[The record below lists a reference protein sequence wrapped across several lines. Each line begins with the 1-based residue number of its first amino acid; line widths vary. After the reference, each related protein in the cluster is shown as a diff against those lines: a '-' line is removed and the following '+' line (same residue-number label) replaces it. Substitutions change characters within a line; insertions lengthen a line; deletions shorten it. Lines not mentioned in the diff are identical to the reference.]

1 MIPLNIPFSIALT
14 KAYHAHTDILRPNA
28 AKLGLSIGQ
37 PKLLLY
43 LRRHAGCMQK
53 DLAKFCGIEPAT
65 VSRILAKME
74 RQGLIRREAVAANK
88 RATAVYLTE
97 LGRELGR
104 QVLEFRTQ
112 AEETGLRGFS
122 AEERA
127 AFYDYLIRFHTNL
140 TIEEDHQ

>member
-1 MIPLNIPFSIALT
+1 MKLPFSMALI
-14 KAYHAHTDILRPNA
+14 KAYHAQADVLRPNA

-43 LRRHAGCMQK
+43 LRRHDGCMQK

-74 RQGLIRREAVAANK
+74 RQGLIRREAVADNK

-97 LGRELGR
+97 LGTELGR
-104 QVLEFRTQ
+104 QVLDFRTQ
-112 AEETGLRGFS
+112 SEEAGLRGFS
-122 AEERA
+122 AEERD
-127 AFYDYLIRFHTNL
+127 AFYDYLIRFHANL
-140 TIEEDHQ
+140 TVEEDHQ